1 MSAHSRMQIDPY
13 LSLCTKL
20 KFKGLKGLNIKPGT
34 LNIIEAKLG
43 NTLEFTDT
51 GGNILNKAPLA

>member
-1 MSAHSRMQIDPY
+1 MQIDPY
-13 LSLCTKL
+13 LSHCTKL

-34 LNIIEAKLG
+34 LNIIEEKLG